1 MIVTLLALLQDDR
14 LARIAEHGI
23 GPWAILFMVVAMGSV
38 ASLTAWCYW
47 RILRRPE
54 HLDPDGTGPL
64 DPPVP
69 GEAELPPRR

>member
-1 MIVTLLALLQDDR
+1 MMLVLVSLLQDDR
-14 LARIAEHGI
+14 LRRIAEEGI
-23 GPWAILFMVVAMGSV
+23 GPWAVLFMVVGMGSV
-38 ASLTAWCYW
+38 ALLTAWCYW

-69 GEAELPPRR
+69 GEAERP